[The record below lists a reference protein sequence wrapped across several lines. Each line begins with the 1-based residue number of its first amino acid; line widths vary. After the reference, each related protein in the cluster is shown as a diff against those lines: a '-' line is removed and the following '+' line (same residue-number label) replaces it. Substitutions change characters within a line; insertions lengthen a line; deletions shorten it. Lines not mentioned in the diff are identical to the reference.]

1 MRESNEHAALVEL
14 FRGTPELAVLLLTQ
28 ALDVAVLEVP
38 CRVIDPVMRP
48 GMLVPDLVIELGEP
62 RGKAPSL
69 VIIVEV
75 QRRIDA
81 EKRWTW
87 PAYVWMQRLRR
98 RCPCHLLV
106 VAPDAAVAAWAAQP
120 MACGAGSFTQAL
132 VVGPGQIPRITER
145 EQAEA
150 VPALALLSARAHGLG
165 PDGGTVRRVALAV
178 LNSLKA
184 EDRRVY
190 SELVIGPG
198 NDDPSEHFKEE
209 LMLSDTSHLA
219 NLYAT
224 PEGAEF
230 AKFLL
235 ERLQERR
242 EAIADQKVLLQ
253 ALLRVLARRGVVLSP
268 EQEAELRGGTDTQE
282 FYYWLERA
290 ATANSA
296 EELFAEPMD

>member
-1 MRESNEHAALVEL
+1 MRESSEHAALVEL
-14 FRGTPELAVLLLTQ
+14 FRGTPELAVLLLR
-28 ALDVAVLEVP
+28 AAPDLGVP
-38 CRVIDPVMRP
+38 VGSCRVVDPVMRP
-48 GMLVPDLVIELGEP
+48 GMLVPDLVIELGESL
-62 RGKAPSL
+62 GKPPSL

-87 PAYVWMQRLRR
+87 PAYLWMQRLRR

-120 MACGAGSFTQAL
+120 IHCGEASSTRA
-132 VVGPGQIPRITER
+132 VVIGPGQIPRITEL

-165 PDGGTVRRVALAV
+165 PDGGAVRRVALAV
-178 LNSLKA
+178 LNSLKVD
-184 EDRRVY
+184 DRRVY
-190 SELVIGPG
+190 SELVVGPTT
-198 NDDPSEHFKEE
+198 DDPTDHFKEE
-209 LMLSDTSHLA
+209 LVLVDTSNLA
-219 NLYAT
+219 NLYRT
-224 PEGAEF
+224 PEGTEF
-230 AKFLL
+230 ARFLL

-253 ALLRVLARRGVVLSP
+253 ALLRVLARRGVVLSA